1 MGQKGF
7 VDVAAA
13 AVVHHI
19 NWNPTNRNNYDNNYR
34 AMNSLNKSGEKKIKH
49 ECYNCV
55 YKHVTDETCK
65 RKEKRGTGE
74 VSRLPPVYSEQSY
87 LVLQC
92 FDMRTERLS
101 CQGTLLID
109 IVHAIMRIQPQ

>member
-34 AMNSLNKSGEKKIKH
+34 AMNSLNKSGEKKLNMNAIIV
-49 ECYNCV
+49 CTN
-55 YKHVTDETCK
+55 
-65 RKEKRGTGE
+65 
-74 VSRLPPVYSEQSY
+74 
-87 LVLQC
+87 
-92 FDMRTERLS
+92 
-101 CQGTLLID
+101 TLL
-109 IVHAIMRIQPQ
+109 MRPAKERKKEEREKYPDCNQSIQNRVILYSNALI